1 RARRP
6 RRGVAGAGGCGDRPS
21 HVARFGTPG
30 DPRPH
35 PRRRR
40 ARAAGARAAAVAG
53 GRRPHRARDQR
64 ALRGTVA
71 ARLCRA
77 RAAAVTMIAFCALV
91 ALQGVVT
98 VTPTRPTVGDTVWIA
113 WTVAAPAGWRVRPG
127 PLTADAT
134 LAPLGDPVA
143 TRTAD
148 GWLVRYPVALWTPG
162 AVAVPLPTLW
172 RSGPNGSGDSVPGPV
187 ASLTVA
193 SVLPDSGRP
202 APRPALA
209 PLRESR
215 PGAWP
220 VVLAVALAA
229 GLLAGGVAWRR
240 RGPAAAAPAGEPAAA

>member
-1 RARRP
+1 
-6 RRGVAGAGGCGDRPS
+6 
-21 HVARFGTPG
+21 
-30 DPRPH
+30 
-35 PRRRR
+35 
-40 ARAAGARAAAVAG
+40 
-53 GRRPHRARDQR
+53 
-64 ALRGTVA
+64 
-71 ARLCRA
+71 
-77 RAAAVTMIAFCALV
+77 MIAFCALV

-98 VTPTRPTVGDTVWIA
+98 VTPARPTVGDTVWIA

-240 RGPAAAAPAGEPAAA
+240 RGPAAAAPAGEPAAAAPVPDARWLAAGEPKAVAARAAARLRQAIARSGSAPGDATALLAQLERVEFAAAQGEDTADLAQRATRLAREIAK